1 MNLVYLF
8 LHSCI
13 IYYLTYWLLDPK
25 PQTTQTGDR
34 NKFSPLDSPYAPYP
48 IPAWIAALQAVNQS
62 PANLIEATKSMQH
75 YGHYIFPDPGP
86 IQTYTKFCIQ
96 LASSSSVQPSTYIS
110 GLHSDC
116 SSEHLLIIVHSHLLL
131 KILLRLLLHD
141 EPLLSSW
148 PRLSAF
154 NLQPSTSQD
163 FTRIAPVNTF
173 WLSPTHI
180 LLERLFFLVLIRIE

>member
-1 MNLVYLF
+1 MPHLANPLHLVIPLQPFLIVAKLYDVHGHQLDMNLVYLF

-34 NKFSPLDSPYAPYP
+34 NKFSPLDSPYAPYL

-86 IQTYTKFCIQ
+86 IQTYTKFCMIDRPIF
-96 LASSSSVQPSTYIS
+96 AF
-110 GLHSDC
+110 
-116 SSEHLLIIVHSHLLL
+116 
-131 KILLRLLLHD
+131 
-141 EPLLSSW
+141 SW
-148 PRLSAF
+148 PRLPVF
-154 NLQPSTSQD
+154 NLQPTSQD
-163 FTRIAPVNTF
+163 FTRTAPVNT
-173 WLSPTHI
+173 S
-180 LLERLFFLVLIRIE
+180 